1 MLNFIYWPIS
11 AIMWFWRE
19 ALSLVMDP
27 HAGVTWLLSI
37 VLLTWTIKALLV
49 WPTVKQIRSGQKT
62 AKLAPQ
68 MKAIRERYKNDQAKM
83 AEETQKL
90 YKTAGVNPLAGCIP
104 MLVQIPVFIC
114 LFHVLR
120 SFNRTGDGYG
130 GLGLTNEEN
139 RSIGNYMF
147 TPEDVQSFLDARVFG
162 VPLSAS
168 ISMPVTRSGRS
179 ASMATVT
186 G

>member
-19 ALSLVMDP
+19 ALSMVMDP

-104 MLVQIPVFIC
+104 MLVQIPVFMG

-120 SFNRTGDGYG
+120 SFNRTVEG
-130 GLGLTNEEN
+130 
-139 RSIGNYMF
+139 
-147 TPEDVQSFLDARVFG
+147 
-162 VPLSAS
+162 
-168 ISMPVTRSGRS
+168 
-179 ASMATVT
+179 
-186 G
+186 